1 MYNLKLKITMKYL
14 RLFKTEAE
22 YLAANK
28 ELPNVSYVKDT
39 GNVYY
44 NAKHAIDR
52 SINAPLMN
60 MMYGLGLAE
69 NQDYMTYEE
78 AARVT
83 SLNAADFATYEVVNA
98 WELKYFTSLSECPHF
113 YDGGVTTLKYLYLP
127 DHLTTVKSS
136 ALRDL
141 GLLKLHYPESV
152 TGKLPNSPVRGGGVG
167 SILYIGPNITS
178 SNNGMY
184 PNGWETIICMSPAFA
199 WAKTTNPATPIPII
213 YVKDEYV
220 DDYKAVASWSS
231 WGIVKPLSEYTGD
244 TDY

>member
-1 MYNLKLKITMKYL
+1 MKYL

-44 NAKHAIDR
+44 NEKHAIDR

-83 SLNAADFATYEVVNA
+83 SLNAADFATYEVVSA
-98 WELKYFTSLSECPHF
+98 WELKYFTSLAECPLF
-113 YDGGVTTLKYLYLP
+113 NNSGVTTLKYLYLP
-127 DHLTTVKSS
+127 DHLTTVGSS
-136 ALRDL
+136 RLGDL
-141 GLLKLHYPESV
+141 SGVILKLHYPESL
-152 TGKLPNSPVRGGGVG
+152 TGKLANSPARGGGVG
-167 SILYIGPNITS
+167 SILYIGPNITA
-178 SNNGMY
+178 SNGTY

-199 WAKTTNPATPIPII
+199 WAKTTTPATPIPII

-220 DDYKAVASWSS
+220 DDYKAVASWNS
-231 WGIVKPLSEYTGD
+231 WGSVKPLSEYTGD

>member
-1 MYNLKLKITMKYL
+1 MKYL

-28 ELPNVSYVKDT
+28 VLPNVSYVKDT

-44 NAKHAIDR
+44 NVKHAIDR

-83 SLNAADFATYEVVNA
+83 SLTAADFATYEVVSA
-98 WELKYFTSLSECPHF
+98 WELKYFTGLISWPSFESGTYSLQEV
-113 YDGGVTTLKYLYLP
+113 YIP
-127 DHLTTVKSS
+127 DHITTISS
-136 ALRDL
+136 SGLRNL
-141 GLLKLHYPESV
+141 ELNRLHLPESL
-152 TGKLPNSPVRGGGVG
+152 TALPKYGLGVATDDQDT
-167 SILYIGPNITS
+167 ILYIGANVASAPGSTRAD
-178 SNNGMY
+178 
-184 PNGWETIICMSPAFA
+184 GWGTIISMAPAFA
-199 WAKTTNPATPIPII
+199 WSTTSAKFPSII

-220 DDYKAVASWSS
+220 DDYKAVAPWSS
-231 WGIVKPLSEYTGD
+231 WGAVKPLSKYTGD

>member
-1 MYNLKLKITMKYL
+1 MKYL

-22 YLAANK
+22 YLAASK

-60 MMYGLGLAE
+60 MMYALGYAE

-83 SLNAADFATYEVVNA
+83 SLTAADFATYEVVSA
-98 WELKYFTSLSECPHF
+98 WELKYFTGLTSWPSFQNGTYSLQEVYIPDHIKTIGSS
-113 YDGGVTTLKYLYLP
+113 YLYSLK
-127 DHLTTVKSS
+127 VK
-136 ALRDL
+136 
-141 GLLKLHYPESV
+141 KLHLPEAL
-152 TGKLPNSPVRGGGVG
+152 TALPNYGLGVASNVQD
-167 SILYIGPNITS
+167 SILYIGANIASAPNYT
-178 SNNGMY
+178 Y
-184 PNGWETIICMSPAFA
+184 ANGWGTIISMSPAFK
-199 WAKTTNPATPIPII
+199 WQKSNSATSVETAI

-220 DDYKAVASWSS
+220 EDYRAQTPWTT
-231 WGIVKPLSEYTGD
+231 WGSVRPLSEYTGT

>member
-1 MYNLKLKITMKYL
+1 MKYL

-22 YLAANK
+22 YLAASK

-60 MMYGLGLAE
+60 MMYALGYAE

-78 AARVT
+78 AARVK
-83 SLNAADFATYEVVNA
+83 SLNGADFGTYEVVSA
-98 WELKYFTSLSECPHF
+98 WELKFFTALFKWPKLANSYSLQE
-113 YDGGVTTLKYLYLP
+113 LYIP
-127 DHLTTVKSS
+127 DHISTISS
-136 ALRDL
+136 STLAA
-141 GLLKLHYPESV
+141 LKLKKLHLPESL
-152 TGKLPNSPVRGGGVG
+152 TALPGYGLGVASNAQD
-167 SILYIGPNITS
+167 SILYIGANVTS
-178 SNNGMY
+178 APFSTHAA
-184 PNGWETIICMSPAFA
+184 GWGTIISMAPAFA
-199 WAKTTNPATPIPII
+199 WNATGASFPSTI

-220 DDYKAVASWSS
+220 NDYKAVAPWSS
-231 WGIVKPLSEYTGD
+231 WGTVKPLSEYTGD

>member
-1 MYNLKLKITMKYL
+1 MKYL

-28 ELPNVSYVKDT
+28 ELPNVSYIKDT

-44 NAKHAIDR
+44 NEKHAIDR

-60 MMYGLGLAE
+60 MMYALGYAE

-83 SLNAADFATYEVVNA
+83 SLNAADFVTYEVVSA
-98 WELKYFTSLSECPHF
+98 WELKHFTSLSECPKF
-113 YDGGVTTLKYLYLP
+113 SNIGATTLKYLYLP
-127 DHLTTVKSS
+127 DHLTFVGSS
-136 ALRDL
+136 YLSGL
-141 GLLKLHYPESV
+141 ELLKLHYPESV
-152 TGKLPNSPVRGGGVG
+152 TGKLPNSPVRGGGNG
-167 SILYIGPNITS
+167 SILYIGPNITGY
-178 SNNGMY
+178 NNTN
-184 PNGWETIICMSPAFA
+184 PNGWETIICMSPAFT
-199 WAKTTNPATPIPII
+199 WVKTNNPATPIPII

-220 DDYKAVASWSS
+220 DDYKAVAPWNT
-231 WGIVKPLSEYTGD
+231 WGSVKPLSEYAGD